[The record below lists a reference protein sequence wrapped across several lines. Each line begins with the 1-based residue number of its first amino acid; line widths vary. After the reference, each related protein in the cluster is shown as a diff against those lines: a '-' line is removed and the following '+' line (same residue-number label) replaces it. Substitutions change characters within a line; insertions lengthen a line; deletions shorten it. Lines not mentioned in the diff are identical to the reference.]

1 MKKMSQAQPKQPT
14 LYVFFG
20 LIASGKSTLAELFAQ
35 NQGVPYYNTD
45 RVRKELAGIAA
56 NEHRADGMD
65 GMDSMGQGIYTPEWS
80 ERTYQTM
87 LDRAAQDCNQGAKGA
102 VLDGSYSKVVDR
114 HNVSELAVSLDAK
127 IHFFLCSCSEQET
140 QRRLAQRAKDPN
152 AVSDGRWEIF
162 IQQREQFEQPDELSP
177 HQITRIDTEAEPE
190 KLLQELFI

>member
-1 MKKMSQAQPKQPT
+1 MSQEQPKQPT

-56 NEHRADGMD
+56 NEHRSDG
-65 GMDSMGQGIYTPEWS
+65 MGQGIYTPELS
-80 ERTYQTM
+80 EQTYQTM
-87 LDRAAQDCNQGAKGA
+87 LDRAVEDCNQGAMA
-102 VLDGSYSKVVDR
+102 VVLDGSYSKVIDR
-114 HNVSELAVSLDAK
+114 HNVSELATSLDAT

-162 IQQREQFEQPDELSP
+162 IQQREKFEQPDELSP
-177 HQITRIDTEAEPE
+177 HQITLIDTEAEPE
-190 KLLQELFI
+190 KLVQELFI

>member
-1 MKKMSQAQPKQPT
+1 MSQEQPKQPT

-35 NQGVPYYNTD
+35 SQELPYYNTD
-45 RVRKELAGIAA
+45 RIRKELAGRAA
-56 NEHRADGMD
+56 NEHRPDGMD
-65 GMDSMGQGIYTPEWS
+65 GMGQGIYTPEWS
-80 ERTYQTM
+80 KRTYQTM
-87 LDRAAQDCNQGAKGA
+87 LDRAVQDCRQGAKGV
-102 VLDGSYSKVVDR
+102 VLDGSYSKVADR
-114 HNVSELAVSLDAK
+114 HNVRELAASLDAK

-190 KLLQELFI
+190 KLVQKLL